1 MVFKQKIWAVIML
14 LMCFSVVLA
23 QDQKEAKETK
33 EGKEISENILKV
45 NTTLVNVPVIATNKE
60 GLYLSNLKKED
71 FLLYEDGV
79 KQDVEV
85 FFNENSPTNIL
96 ILMGA
101 NKNNKRLFSSAQ
113 TIAKI
118 FVSKMRDSDNVAIL
132 SYDKNSVISS
142 KFSNNKAELFQI
154 IDESIELENI
164 KLKDIVAE
172 ANKEILK
179 NINNRKILIV
189 ISDGMDTNS
198 RHSEKEVLN
207 QLIESDTIIYSF
219 FYPSPLKVIEAN
231 QTPMGTAYS
240 WRNSDDG
247 GQAAPGFFT
256 VLSNEDDLLKDGFL
270 KQLSEKSGGKFF
282 NIVSNKVDR
291 NIQEIIDELAHIYIL
306 GYYPTNSSEKSNKKK
321 IKVKLEEKKAKL
333 RYKTVYQTNK

>member
-240 WRNSDDG
+240 
-247 GQAAPGFFT
+247 
-256 VLSNEDDLLKDGFL
+256 
-270 KQLSEKSGGKFF
+270 
-282 NIVSNKVDR
+282 
-291 NIQEIIDELAHIYIL
+291 
-306 GYYPTNSSEKSNKKK
+306 
-321 IKVKLEEKKAKL
+321 
-333 RYKTVYQTNK
+333 